1 MVVIIIEKIDHVLA
15 PLELGWSDLQ
25 TTLDCG
31 GKLYLW
37 RVDPSNLSSLVGE
50 LFVTCIETIKVAENM
65 KEIILT
71 DSNDQL
77 LSEVGSLRS
86 NISDLG
92 AGLEES
98 LAVTAGFRVW
108 DDKVSGFQGYSKT
121 FSGCRDILRLL
132 QTWNPDG
139 LFWLVRLVLVRL
151 LHVHAGKQEL
161 GGIRVDRTLHQ
172 LDVARHDGA
181 KGNLQYYI
189 FEGVNPLR
197 IISLNKTVFG
207 KTQY

>member
-1 MVVIIIEKIDHVLA
+1 MVMIIIIEKFDHVLA

-25 TTLDCG
+25 MTSDCG
-31 GKLYLW
+31 DKLYLW

-50 LFVTCIETIKVAENM
+50 LFVTYTETIKVAENM

-77 LSEVGSLRS
+77 LSEVGSLRA

-108 DDKVSGFQGYSKT
+108 EDKVSGFEGFSQT
-121 FSGCRDILRLL
+121 FSGSRDILRLF

-139 LFWLVRLVLVRL
+139 LFWLIRLVLVRL

-161 GGIRVDRTLHQ
+161 GWIGVDRTLHQ

-181 KGNLQYYI
+181 EFL
-189 FEGVNPLR
+189 P
-197 IISLNKTVFG
+197 
-207 KTQY
+207 

>member
-1 MVVIIIEKIDHVLA
+1 MVIISIVEKLDHVLA
-15 PLELGWSDLQ
+15 PLELGWSDLLS
-25 TTLDCG
+25 TLDCG

-50 LFVTCIETIKVAENM
+50 LFVTCTETIKVAENM

-71 DSNDQL
+71 DSNNQL
-77 LSEVGSLRS
+77 LSEVGSLRA

-98 LAVTAGFRVW
+98 LAVTAGLRVW
-108 DDKVSGFQGYSKT
+108 DEKVSGFERFSQT
-121 FSGCRDILRLL
+121 FSGSRDILRLF

-161 GGIRVDRTLHQ
+161 GGVRVDRTLHQ

-181 KGNLQYYI
+181 KGNLQY
-189 FEGVNPLR
+189 
-197 IISLNKTVFG
+197 
-207 KTQY
+207 

>member
-1 MVVIIIEKIDHVLA
+1 MVMIIIEKIDHVLA

-25 TTLDCG
+25 TTLDCDDN
-31 GKLYLW
+31 LYLW

-50 LFVTCIETIKVAENM
+50 LFVTCTETIKVAENM

-71 DSNDQL
+71 DSNDQF

-108 DDKVSGFQGYSKT
+108 DDNVSFSVSGIFSDFFRFQGYSQT
-121 FSGCRDILRLL
+121 FSDLEPR
-132 QTWNPDG
+132 
-139 LFWLVRLVLVRL
+139 
-151 LHVHAGKQEL
+151 
-161 GGIRVDRTLHQ
+161 RTFL
-172 LDVARHDGA
+172 ARKACSGPPSSCPCWEARTRWDPGRPHPSPA
-181 KGNLQYYI
+181 
-189 FEGVNPLR
+189 
-197 IISLNKTVFG
+197 
-207 KTQY
+207 

>member
-1 MVVIIIEKIDHVLA
+1 MVMIIIEKIDHVLA

-25 TTLDCG
+25 TTLDCDDN
-31 GKLYLW
+31 LYLW

-50 LFVTCIETIKVAENM
+50 LFVTCTETIKVAENM

-71 DSNDQL
+71 DSNDQF

-108 DDKVSGFQGYSKT
+108 EDKVSGFEGFSQT
-121 FSGCRDILRLL
+121 FSGSRDILRLFRPGT
-132 QTWNPDG
+132 QTD
-139 LFWLVRLVLVRL
+139 F
-151 LHVHAGKQEL
+151 
-161 GGIRVDRTLHQ
+161 
-172 LDVARHDGA
+172 
-181 KGNLQYYI
+181 
-189 FEGVNPLR
+189 
-197 IISLNKTVFG
+197 FG
-207 KTQY
+207 S